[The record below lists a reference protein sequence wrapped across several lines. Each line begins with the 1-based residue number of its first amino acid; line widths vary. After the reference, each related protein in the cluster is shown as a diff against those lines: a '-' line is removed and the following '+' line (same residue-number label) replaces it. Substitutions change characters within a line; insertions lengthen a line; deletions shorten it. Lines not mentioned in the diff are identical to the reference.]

1 MNLSYSILIL
11 IICAFVTSVDIK
23 LQQGSL
29 RRDHNK
35 ASSSSSSSYG
45 HQKFQLQ
52 VVITRFNEDVSHLAW
67 LSDFHHII
75 YNRGDEL
82 PPSTS
87 QNLNII
93 TQYENVGRESFVY
106 INHILHNYHRLAD
119 ITVFSQI
126 AHDKAAAL
134 NYTDA
139 DFQATVRGFH
149 NKSLRFTQKND
160 GFVFLVPVCFN
171 WQYGVKD
178 WRFER
183 DNYFKNLYQFEV
195 PAPRFGPTGAFAI
208 TRELILRN
216 PKSYYVSL
224 VRTLGSENNPRIGHF
239 MERTWPELFHSHCS
253 AYEEYHCHTG
263 NISNNTCGYFV

>member
-1 MNLSYSILIL
+1 MIVSSYSILIL

-23 LQQGSL
+23 LREGSL
-29 RRDHNK
+29 RRDHTK
-35 ASSSSSSSYG
+35 ASSSSFFG

-82 PPSTS
+82 SPSTS
-87 QNLNII
+87 TQNLNII

-119 ITVFSQI
+119 ITVFSQT
-126 AHDKAAAL
+126 AHDKVAAL